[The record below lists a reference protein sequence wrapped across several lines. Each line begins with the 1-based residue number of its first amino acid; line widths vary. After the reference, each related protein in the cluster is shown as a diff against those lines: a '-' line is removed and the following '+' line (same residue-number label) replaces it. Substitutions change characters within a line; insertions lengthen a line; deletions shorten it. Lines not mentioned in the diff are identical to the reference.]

1 MLNLGSFRSEVKSI
15 HCSKD
20 NMNLPLNLI
29 LVNKSFTTDSNV
41 TFQHLDR
48 YNNTIGEN
56 NLRVA
61 FLVIVLCSFIVF
73 GILLGTIL
81 THIFFV
87 HLVFNSHTFW
97 VWEKSACSK
106 FVWGKSQVNN
116 IRQIVNTYI
125 ARLCWFLHSCWYLLI
140 YQNSTQLKQF

>member
-1 MLNLGSFRSEVKSI
+1 MGSFRSEVKSI

-20 NMNLPLNLI
+20 NMNLPVNLV

-56 NLRVA
+56 NLRVV

-81 THIFFV
+81 THSRTFFC
-87 HLVFNSHTFW
+87 TP
-97 VWEKSACSK
+97 
-106 FVWGKSQVNN
+106 GP
-116 IRQIVNTYI
+116 
-125 ARLCWFLHSCWYLLI
+125 
-140 YQNSTQLKQF
+140 

>member
-1 MLNLGSFRSEVKSI
+1 
-15 HCSKD
+15 
-20 NMNLPLNLI
+20 MNLPVNLV

-56 NLRVA
+56 NLRVV

-81 THIFFV
+81 TRSRTFFLYTWSLTLIFFE
-87 HLVFNSHTFW
+87 S
-97 VWEKSACSK
+97 
-106 FVWGKSQVNN
+106 GKN
-116 IRQIVNTYI
+116 
-125 ARLCWFLHSCWYLLI
+125 LHDLNLHE
-140 YQNSTQLKQF
+140 